1 MRFAQS
7 DQDSWSSNEFAPQI
21 ADETDRTN
29 IVMTNSDIPSTL
41 IRPDHVAIIMDGNGR
56 WAKKH
61 GLPRTSGHKKG
72 VETLRQV
79 VRTSFDEGIKFLT
92 LFAFS
97 SENWSRPA
105 EEVGFLMG
113 LLKTFIKNDLAKLH
127 KDNVRVRIIGRR
139 DNLQA
144 DILSLL
150 LDAEATTSNNTGLDL
165 IIAFN
170 YGARDEMVRA
180 TKALIADVQAGKVN
194 ESDVSENTIAAY
206 LDTSDIPD
214 PDLIIRSSG
223 EQRLSNFL
231 LWQSA
236 YAEFV
241 FVDEYWPDFTEQIY
255 QNALAQFSK
264 RERRFGGVESKKIA
278 VSQ

>member
-1 MRFAQS
+1 
-7 DQDSWSSNEFAPQI
+7 
-21 ADETDRTN
+21 
-29 IVMTNSDIPSTL
+29 MTSSDIKHSANIPQ
-41 IRPDHVAIIMDGNGR
+41 HVAIIMDGNGR
-56 WAKKH
+56 WAKRQ

-79 VRTSFDEGIKFLT
+79 IRTSGEVGIKFIT

-97 SENWSRPA
+97 SENWSRP
-105 EEVGFLMG
+105 EDEVGFLMG
-113 LLKTFIKNDLAKLH
+113 LLKTFIKQDLAKLH
-127 KDNVRVRIIGRR
+127 KENVRVRVIGRR
-139 DNLQA
+139 DNLKP

-150 LDAEATTSNNTGLDL
+150 TEAEQTTASNDALDL

-180 TKALIADVQAGKVN
+180 TKALIADVQSGKI
-194 ESDVSENTIAAY
+194 EQSEVGEQTISSY
-206 LDTSDIPD
+206 LDTREIPD

-241 FVDEYWPDFTEQIY
+241 FVNECWPE
-255 QNALAQFSK
+255 FSK
-264 RERRFGGVESKKIA
+264 DVYLAALEQFGARERRFGGVSVQKIA
-278 VSQ
+278 ASQYSC